1 MRQHLNWTNTIAF
14 KSGMILLASLAGLVL
29 VEFSYVSLKSLSE
42 ENDYRE
48 GTMLFQAGDN
58 FQNMGPIFR
67 YVPHSSIRAAAVYT
81 DKHHTKAI
89 KEYDY
94 ILTTNNL
101 GLVMTKDIPAGANI
115 KLFVGDSYTE
125 GQGSTPW
132 FYALESQKRTP
143 MDLIPVNGGI
153 LGTGPQQWLELTKQL
168 QQDHQ
173 LEIVELEIILILAD
187 LHRGIWNFTAPEIT
201 CLTTAHC
208 DYKQGLQ
215 GYNFT
220 SKTDHQLKQDVLSWG
235 ISRKRSQEDQGSV
248 TLFQRTKNII
258 KRSEVISDIY
268 YGLKSMMVL
277 PYHVE
282 NNLTALSQLMK
293 IAPGKTHITIVN
305 SKQEVTEVDNNQL
318 LSYSKVG
325 RRLLEWAEANDIN
338 YRICPLEEKHFRI
351 YDDHPNEHGYE
362 TLRECVIQQ

>member
-1 MRQHLNWTNTIAF
+1 MNWTNTIAF

-42 ENDYRE
+42 ENDYPQ
-48 GTMLFQAGDN
+48 GTMLFQAGEN
-58 FQNMGPIFR
+58 FQNVGTIFR
-67 YVPHSSIRAAAVYT
+67 YVPHSSIRSAVVYT

-132 FYALESQKRTP
+132 FYALESQERTP

-187 LHRGIWNFTAPEIT
+187 LGRGIWNFTTPEIT

-208 DYKQGLQ
+208 NYKQGLQ
-215 GYNFT
+215 GYNFA
-220 SKTDHQLKQDVLSWG
+220 SKTDEQIKGDVLSWG
-235 ISRKRSQEDQGSV
+235 TSRKRFREDQSSV
-248 TLFQRTKNII
+248 TLFQRTKNIM
-258 KRSEVISDIY
+258 KRSEVMSDIY

-293 IAPGKTHITIVN
+293 VAPGKTHITIVN

-318 LSYSKVG
+318 LSYSNVG
-325 RRLLEWAEANDIN
+325 RRLLEWAKDNDIN
-338 YRICPLEEKHFRI
+338 YRICPLEERHFRI
-351 YDDHPNEHGYE
+351 YDDHPNEHGYA